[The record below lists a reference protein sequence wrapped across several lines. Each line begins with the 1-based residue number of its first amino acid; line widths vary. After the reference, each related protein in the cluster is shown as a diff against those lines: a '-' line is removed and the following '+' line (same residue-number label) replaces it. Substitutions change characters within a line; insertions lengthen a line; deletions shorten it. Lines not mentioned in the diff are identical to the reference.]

1 VIMGQKANHSDVI
14 PFGSSFELPGL
25 DFDPMMILHGEEYL
39 ELHKPL
45 PVEGNFVG
53 KRKILGVYDKGK
65 GALVQFETKMFDAS
79 GALVSRNVNSMFIR
93 GLGGFGGS
101 RGPNQP
107 NIEIPK
113 SNPDVVE
120 KFRTAPNQAEIYRL
134 SADYNPLHVDPEF
147 AAGAG
152 FKAPILHGLCSFGF
166 SARAILKHF
175 CNNDPKNFKAISVRF
190 ITPVYP
196 GETLVIEMWRDP
208 ATRGRIIFQTK
219 VAERNV
225 TVISNAY
232 VDVVDDGKNP
242 ASPAADL
249 ASEPVFKSAIVF
261 EAMAQT
267 IEKYPE
273 IVKKVNAV
281 FLFHVSSGDKKLTYT
296 LDLKTRPNL

>member
-1 VIMGQKANHSDVI
+1 
-14 PFGSSFELPGL
+14 
-25 DFDPMMILHGEEYL
+25 
-39 ELHKPL
+39 
-45 PVEGNFVG
+45 
-53 KRKILGVYDKGK
+53 
-65 GALVQFETKMFDAS
+65 
-79 GALVSRNVNSMFIR
+79 LVSRNVNSMFIR

-147 AAGAG
+147 AAAAG

-296 LDLKTRPNL
+296 LDLKRGQIYEGEPKTGVKPECTVTVKDDDYFDVATGKIDPQQAFLKGKLKLSGNIMLAQKLSLIQQASAKL